1 MTKITAFMN
10 NPRRWHGMKV
20 SDYLPKQPVPDTLD
34 WDTWLATAQFHE
46 YNKGYI
52 NGEWRSWY
60 DFGNGALGE
69 WGAHIFDTA
78 HQFLNLGLPTEVDP
92 LLLEGHSP
100 FIFPQA
106 STLAFR
112 FPARGAMPPVKL
124 TWYDGVKNL
133 PSLPENI
140 GAAVV
145 DSDIP
150 PPSTGKAETK
160 ARPPGKVIYGGS
172 LASTLQILGPKAA
185 EMKSSLPE
193 IPKSPSNHFKNFLL
207 ACKGQETCRSSFA
220 VAGPLCQSMALGVL
234 ALRVNAKLVFDPAS
248 KQITNHKVANE
259 LLAGAPPRKEW
270 EQFFKLRSA
279 VGARFKSNFL
289 AVGSF
294 RGAGQAVTSPR
305 MAAASLTRNCSAI
318 LVAAGSS
325 RRMGFDK
332 LASPLAGIPVL
343 RRTLNAFL
351 AADSIAEIVVV
362 CPAERWELVGGG
374 FSKPVRRVDGG
385 TDRQDSVVAGLA
397 ALSAQTDLVAVHD
410 GARPLVAAAD
420 IDRCVAAA
428 VEFRAAAL
436 ARRVTETLK
445 RSDAADFSAGAVSR
459 ENLWFMETPQVFNV
473 PLLLEA
479 YEAVAAQGLAVTDEV
494 SAIEA
499 IGVQVKFIESI
510 QPNLK
515 ITTPADLALAEALLR

>member
-1 MTKITAFMN
+1 VTKITAFMN

-150 PPSTGKAETK
+150 PPSTGRWKPRRGHPARSFTAET
-160 ARPPGKVIYGGS
+160 
-172 LASTLQILGPKAA
+172 
-185 EMKSSLPE
+185 
-193 IPKSPSNHFKNFLL
+193 SP
-207 ACKGQETCRSSFA
+207 APCRSS
-220 VAGPLCQSMALGVL
+220 
-234 ALRVNAKLVFDPAS
+234 
-248 KQITNHKVANE
+248 
-259 LLAGAPPRKEW
+259 AP
-270 EQFFKLRSA
+270 
-279 VGARFKSNFL
+279 
-289 AVGSF
+289 
-294 RGAGQAVTSPR
+294 
-305 MAAASLTRNCSAI
+305 
-318 LVAAGSS
+318 
-325 RRMGFDK
+325 
-332 LASPLAGIPVL
+332 
-343 RRTLNAFL
+343 
-351 AADSIAEIVVV
+351 
-362 CPAERWELVGGG
+362 
-374 FSKPVRRVDGG
+374 
-385 TDRQDSVVAGLA
+385 
-397 ALSAQTDLVAVHD
+397 
-410 GARPLVAAAD
+410 RPL
-420 IDRCVAAA
+420 R
-428 VEFRAAAL
+428 
-436 ARRVTETLK
+436 
-445 RSDAADFSAGAVSR
+445 
-459 ENLWFMETPQVFNV
+459 
-473 PLLLEA
+473 
-479 YEAVAAQGLAVTDEV
+479 
-494 SAIEA
+494 
-499 IGVQVKFIESI
+499 
-510 QPNLK
+510 
-515 ITTPADLALAEALLR
+515 